1 MLTMIDSPSQVRN
14 AFLLLWAVLTLTTI
28 ESIIWQ
34 FVYGFSEEEP
44 IQIYLSWVFLA
55 IYVALACANA
65 YFIYCASRRRNW
77 ARIALLA
84 LFLLPEAL
92 LSAMYVLWPET
103 WSDEDFWSAA
113 ITSAYYVMNAIAPFW
128 LFSGAG
134 AKWYA
139 AKDV

>member
-1 MLTMIDSPSQVRN
+1 MLTMIDLPSQARN
-14 AFLLLWAVLTLTTI
+14 AFLLLWAVLALTTI
-28 ESIIWQ
+28 EAVIWQ
-34 FVYGFSEEEP
+34 FEDGFGEEEP
-44 IQIYLSWVFLA
+44 VDIYLSWGFLA
-55 IYVALACANA
+55 IYVALAWMNA

-92 LSAMYVLWPET
+92 LSATYVLWPET
-103 WSDEDFWSAA
+103 WTDDDFWSAA
-113 ITSAYYVMNAIAPFW
+113 TTSAYFVMNSIALFW